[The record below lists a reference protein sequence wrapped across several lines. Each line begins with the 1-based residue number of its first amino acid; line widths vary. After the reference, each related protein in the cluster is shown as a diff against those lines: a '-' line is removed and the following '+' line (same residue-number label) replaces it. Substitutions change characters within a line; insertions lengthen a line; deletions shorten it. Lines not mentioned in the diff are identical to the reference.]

1 MPYTRDF
8 DLIIPD
14 NAIYIRPDEIL
25 PGLRE
30 HLKAVG
36 IEHPDR
42 YEHFQIRIIVRPR
55 AQLNDDES
63 PIAFLYGKRTEMSR
77 KQKRRAFSSVDSV
90 FISLTT
96 ADDHIVMREIYP
108 TTTNRDG
115 QPELALG
122 ATLTAGAGGTIS
134 GAKASA
140 EIHAKVKKEFRFRD
154 FTVVA
159 QRGERLALWDFR
171 KSWFEDGRQPEVC
184 ITCSV
189 PKDLPEDRRFVRCQR
204 RVTADG
210 REVIA
215 PKSAKKI
222 ALIAS

>member
-14 NAIYIRPDEIL
+14 NANYIRPDEIL

-30 HLKAVG
+30 HLRAVG

-42 YEHFQIRIIVRPR
+42 YEHFQIRILVRPR
-55 AQLNDDES
+55 AQLNEDEL
-63 PIAFLYGKRTEMSR
+63 PIATLFGNRTYMTR

-96 ADDHIVMREIYP
+96 ADEHIVMRETYP

-122 ATLTAGAGGTIS
+122 ATIFAGAGGKIS

-140 EIHAKVKKEFRFRD
+140 EIHAKVKKEYRFRD
-154 FTVVA
+154 FMVVA

-222 ALIAS
+222 ALIVS